1 MMKLINKL
9 DHYIIAK
16 LLQTNMNKYTYLHH
30 SECL

>member
-9 DHYIIAK
+9 DYYIIAK
-16 LLQTNMNKYTYLHH
+16 LLQIGMNKYTYLHH